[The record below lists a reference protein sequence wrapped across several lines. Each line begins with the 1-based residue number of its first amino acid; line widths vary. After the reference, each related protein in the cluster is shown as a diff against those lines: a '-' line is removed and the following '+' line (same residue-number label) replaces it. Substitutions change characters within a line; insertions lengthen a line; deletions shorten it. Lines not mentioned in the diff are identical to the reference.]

1 MFEEEG
7 KRFAGLLEM
16 YYRKGK
22 IDGKE
27 YVLSRLRK
35 IKLTYDKA
43 DNKTPHSFSS
53 AEYYLLCDI
62 ERLLEDM
69 GDD

>member
-1 MFEEEG
+1 MFEKEG
-7 KRFAGLLEM
+7 ERFAAQLEM
-16 YYRKGK
+16 VYLKGK

-27 YVLSRLRK
+27 YILSRLRK

-62 ERLLEDM
+62 ERLLED
-69 GDD
+69 GEDD